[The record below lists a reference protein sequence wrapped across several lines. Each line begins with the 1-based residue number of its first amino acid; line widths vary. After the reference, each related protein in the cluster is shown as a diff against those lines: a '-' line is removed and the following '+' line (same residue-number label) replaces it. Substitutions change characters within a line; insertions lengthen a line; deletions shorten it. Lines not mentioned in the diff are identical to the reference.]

1 MYPNLIS
8 SYRGKNKIKSK
19 VHFMPLGDTNTLKQ
33 SQALHH
39 FSLLQQHSLCQ
50 WEENN
55 PSLNHT
61 RPLSIYL
68 SCTLSFLKRQLKLP
82 SSQFV

>member
-1 MYPNLIS
+1 MYPNLITN
-8 SYRGKNKIKSK
+8 YRRKNKIKSQ

-39 FSLLQQHSLCQ
+39 FSLFRQHSH

-55 PSLNHT
+55 PSVNHT

-68 SCTLSFLKRQLKLP
+68 SRTLSFLKKRQLKIP
-82 SSQFV
+82 GPQFV